1 MGDAV
6 GLGCTPP
13 DRPGE
18 AALPVLRPSG
28 CPAARP
34 YGWASPCAKESP
46 SQSSWMPRAD
56 AQRHCVLTQVTSVR
70 RADAV
75 LLSGAN
81 QREGLA
87 GAVAGSIEAAGAQP
101 RAVRAEPTQLLPEKA
116 PERLLWPAF
125 NYGCTWRCQDG
136 ILWPMVVHRARLAC
150 TMVAGARS
158 GRKNEGLYVMYF
170 QYVICICGTGDN
182 LCIPLPEGTVI
193 PLPEGT
199 VKITLEN
206 PAPLLAGPDRAWSP
220 GAFARVA
227 RGLF

>member
-1 MGDAV
+1 MEDTIDS
-6 GLGCTPP
+6 LIRPRSLRHRLRTLIPP
-13 DRPGE
+13 PLRSDRH
-18 AALPVLRPSG
+18 RP
-28 CPAARP
+28 R
-34 YGWASPCAKESP
+34 
-46 SQSSWMPRAD
+46 
-56 AQRHCVLTQVTSVR
+56 
-70 RADAV
+70 
-75 LLSGAN
+75 
-81 QREGLA
+81 
-87 GAVAGSIEAAGAQP
+87 
-101 RAVRAEPTQLLPEKA
+101 TQLRWRGRPPEKA

-206 PAPLLAGPDRAWSP
+206 PAPLLAGPDRAWSQYGGHYP
-220 GAFARVA
+220 
-227 RGLF
+227 